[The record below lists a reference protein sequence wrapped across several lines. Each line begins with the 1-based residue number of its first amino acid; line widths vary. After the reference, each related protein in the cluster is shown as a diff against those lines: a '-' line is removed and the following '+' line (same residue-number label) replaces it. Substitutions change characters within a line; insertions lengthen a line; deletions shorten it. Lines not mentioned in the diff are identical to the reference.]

1 MLLNLWSYSYLLQ
14 KTISLT
20 ELPFSF
26 SVYSLENSQASEPKP
41 VVGTSVS
48 STLPLCPLPAGPT
61 TDL

>member
-26 SVYSLENSQASEPKP
+26 SVYSLLKIHRPQNQNQW
-41 VVGTSVS
+41 
-48 STLPLCPLPAGPT
+48 
-61 TDL
+61 